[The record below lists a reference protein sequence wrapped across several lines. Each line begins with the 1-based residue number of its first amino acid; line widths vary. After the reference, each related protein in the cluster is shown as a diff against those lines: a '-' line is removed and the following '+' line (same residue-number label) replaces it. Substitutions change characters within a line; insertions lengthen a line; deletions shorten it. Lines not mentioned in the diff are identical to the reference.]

1 MLKFAIAAALAFGI
15 AGAALAETPVTATLN
30 TPVAKPVELLAN
42 DTLWT
47 CVDKACAVKTKGSD
61 TDSWLECRKFVKQAG
76 RVVSYG
82 SLDDSKLAMCNAGA
96 PK

>member
-1 MLKFAIAAALAFGI
+1 MLKLALAAVVALGLS
-15 AGAALAETPVTATLN
+15 GAAFAETPITATLN
-30 TPVAKPVELLAN
+30 TAVAKPTELLAN

-47 CVDKACAVKTKGSD
+47 CVEKACVVKTRGSD

-76 RVVSYG
+76 RVTAYG
-82 SLDDSKLAMCNAGA
+82 TLDDSKIKMCNAGA